1 MNKND
6 ALKDVRFWSISKVYF
21 EWFVDWCSF
30 PYQKIGDQKFS
41 DDQHNLQYLLF
52 FDRHQNIIVFYGFM
66 SSKFFLI

>member
-1 MNKND
+1 M
-6 ALKDVRFWSISKVYF
+6 VYF

-30 PYQKIGDQKFS
+30 PYPKIGDQKFS